1 MLARRHLC
9 IIIISFSPQAVH
21 AFVQIFACL
30 RFFKDVM
37 HRSASRFDLEG
48 PVGLSQK
55 MKERCTGGTKI
66 IPNPSG
72 ELSVACL
79 IRPSNI

>member
-9 IIIISFSPQAVH
+9 IIIISFFPQAVH
-21 AFVQIFACL
+21 DFVQISVRL
-30 RFFKDVM
+30 RYFKDVM
-37 HRSASRFDLEG
+37 YQPASHFDLDRS
-48 PVGLSQK
+48 VKQK
-55 MKERCTGGTKI
+55 MMERCTGGTKI

-72 ELSVACL
+72 ELYIACL